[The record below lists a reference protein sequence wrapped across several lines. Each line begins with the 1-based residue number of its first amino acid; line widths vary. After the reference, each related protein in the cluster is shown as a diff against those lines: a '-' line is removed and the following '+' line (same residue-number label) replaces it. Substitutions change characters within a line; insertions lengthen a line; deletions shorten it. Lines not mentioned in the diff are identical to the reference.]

1 MIEENDADNE
11 VEFEEKWKKDVLEI
25 ITKKMTPGA
34 FERLIQ
40 RILREKGF
48 SHVEVTGKSGDG
60 GIDGKGIAKIN
71 GILSFHIIFQCK
83 RYKDK
88 VPAGAIRDFRGSMVG
103 RTDKGLFITTGT
115 FTREAIR
122 EANRDGA
129 PSIDLMDGE
138 KLAEKL
144 KELRLSI
151 DIEFKEHVIINEN
164 WYENF

>member
-1 MIEENDADNE
+1 LIKILIDKLSPE
-11 VEFEEKWKKDVLEI
+11 
-25 ITKKMTPGA
+25 A

-40 RILREKGF
+40 RVLREKGF
-48 SHVEVTGKSGDG
+48 SQVEITGKSGDG

-88 VPAGAIRDFRGSMVG
+88 VSAGAIRDFRGAMVG

-115 FTREAIR
+115 FTRDAVR
-122 EANRDGA
+122 EATRDGA
-129 PSIDLMDGE
+129 PTIDLMDGE

-144 KELRLSI
+144 KELKLGV
-151 DIEFKEHVIINEN
+151 DIELREHVVINEK
-164 WYENF
+164 WFEDF